1 MAKNQNTIESLFNY
15 LAFYSDL
22 LPVLFFLFFWKKS
35 KSNKGLWIIFAYIGY
50 DYLTNTGIV
59 YLPSIRPVRV
69 FLYSAFTFVE
79 YFLFAWFLYTV
90 IKSKIFKKIIVS
102 VSIAFI
108 AFLIFYYLF
117 AKAKSIDSIP
127 IGIETILILIF
138 SFYYLYEQIQDT
150 ETLFIYTK
158 YPFWIIIGML
168 IYLSGSFFIYI
179 YASYLP
185 TKEIAK
191 YWIFTNVFAILK
203 NIFFAIA
210 IIVNAGQSTKKPKD
224 KFKMHT
230 LN

>member
-1 MAKNQNTIESLFNY
+1 MAKNQNTIESLFIY
-15 LAFYSDL
+15 LTIFSDG
-22 LPVLFFLFFWKKS
+22 LPILFFLFFWKKS
-35 KSNKGLWIIFAYIGY
+35 KANKGLWIIVTYIAY
-50 DYLTNTGIV
+50 DFLTNILPI
-59 YLPSIRPVRV
+59 YLPSNRPVKI
-69 FLYSAFTFVE
+69 FLYSAFTFFE
-79 YFLFAWFLYTV
+79 YFLFVWFLYTV
-90 IKSKIFKKIIVS
+90 IKNRIFKKIIVS

-127 IGIETILILIF
+127 IGVETILILIF

-150 ETLFIYTK
+150 ETLFIYSK

-210 IIVNAGQSTKKPKD
+210 IIVNAGQSTKKPKN